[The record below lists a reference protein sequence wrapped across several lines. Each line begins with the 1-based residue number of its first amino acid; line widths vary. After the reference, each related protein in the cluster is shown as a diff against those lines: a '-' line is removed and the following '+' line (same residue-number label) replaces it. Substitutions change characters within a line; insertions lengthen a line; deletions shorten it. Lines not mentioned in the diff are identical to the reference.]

1 MTGYLENP
9 YRSLTISAC
18 KLGPTLVLALDIV
31 LTVVGSILS
40 GMRDPSAYR

>member
-9 YRSLTISAC
+9 YRSLTIYAC
-18 KLGPTLVLALDIV
+18 KSGTTLMLALDIV

-40 GMRDPSAYR
+40 GMQDLSAYH